1 MSVNLNI
8 AMINRLR
15 KPNMWNTYC
24 DPYVNLLHGI
34 LLQALVDCR
43 GYQECGTHKHN
54 NGKEAIEFVTECGAE
69 IMEIITNAEKTT
81 LTDSAE
87 KNRKYQKSKTFPD
100 YNCMYCSCEGECVA
114 RNAPCS
120 YKTCYVDLDKERE

>member
-15 KPNMWNTYC
+15 KPNMWNTYR

-43 GYQECGTHKHN
+43 GYQECGTHKHK
-54 NGKEAIEFVTECGAE
+54 NGDDAIEFVTECGAE

-87 KNRKYQKSKTFPD
+87 KTRKYKKAKTFPNH
-100 YNCMYCSCEGECVA
+100 NCMYCSCEGECVA
-114 RNAPCS
+114 HNAPCS
-120 YKTCYVDLDKERE
+120 YKTCYENLEQERE

>member
-1 MSVNLNI
+1 MSINLNI

-15 KPNMWNTYC
+15 KPNMWDTYR

-43 GYQECGTHKHN
+43 GYQECGTNKCN
-54 NGKEAIEFVTECGAE
+54 NGDEAIEFVHEYGAD
-69 IMEIITNAEKTT
+69 IMEIITNAEKTPLNGNT
-81 LTDSAE
+81 KDT
-87 KNRKYQKSKTFPD
+87 RKYRTAKTFPD

-120 YKTCYVDLDKERE
+120 YNTCYNDLDKERE

>member
-15 KPNMWNTYC
+15 KPNMWDTYR

-54 NGKEAIEFVTECGAE
+54 KGLEAIDFVNNYAAE
-69 IMEIITNAEKTT
+69 IMKNITNTEKST

-87 KNRKYQKSKTFPD
+87 KNRKYQKVKTFPD

-120 YKTCYVDLDKERE
+120 YKTGYDNLDKECE

>member
-8 AMINRLR
+8 AMINRFR
-15 KPNMWNTYC
+15 KPNMWNTYR
-24 DPYVNLLHGI
+24 DPYVNLLHAI

-54 NGKEAIEFVTECGAE
+54 NGEDAIKFVTECGAE
-69 IMEIITNAEKTT
+69 IVEIITNAEKTT
-81 LTDSAE
+81 LADSV
-87 KNRKYQKSKTFPD
+87 KKTRKYQKAKIFPN
-100 YNCMYCSCEGECVA
+100 YKCIYCSCDGECVA

-120 YKTCYVDLDKERE
+120 YKTCYDNLDQERK

>member
-1 MSVNLNI
+1 MSVNLNL

-15 KPNMWNTYC
+15 KPNMWNTYR

-34 LLQALVDCR
+34 LLQALIDCR

-81 LTDSAE
+81 LNDSTE
-87 KNRKYQKSKTFPD
+87 KNRKYRKAKTFPD
-100 YNCMYCSCEGECVA
+100 YKCVYCSCEGECVA

-120 YKTCYVDLDKERE
+120 CNTCYNNSDQERE

>member
-1 MSVNLNI
+1 MSIKLNI

-15 KPNMWNTYC
+15 KPNMWNTYR
-24 DPYVNLLHGI
+24 DPYINLLHGI

-54 NGKEAIEFVTECGAE
+54 NGSDAVGFVTECGAE
-69 IMEIITNAEKTT
+69 IMEIITHAEKST
-81 LTDSAE
+81 LTDSTE
-87 KNRKYQKSKTFPD
+87 KNRKYQKAKIFPD
-100 YNCMYCSCEGECVA
+100 HNCMYCSCEGECVA

-120 YKTCYVDLDKERE
+120 YKTCYDNLDKERE

>member
-1 MSVNLNI
+1 MSMNLNI

-15 KPNMWNTYC
+15 KPNMWNTYR
-24 DPYVNLLHGI
+24 DPYINLLHGI

-54 NGKEAIEFVTECGAE
+54 NGLEAIEFVSKYGAE
-69 IMEIITNAEKTT
+69 IMGIITRAEKST

-87 KNRKYQKSKTFPD
+87 KNRKYRKAKTFPD
-100 YNCMYCSCEGECVA
+100 HNCMYCSCEGKCVA

-120 YKTCYVDLDKERE
+120 YKTCYDLDKECD

>member
-1 MSVNLNI
+1 MSVNLNV

-15 KPNMWNTYC
+15 KPNMWNTYR
-24 DPYVNLLHGI
+24 DPYINLLHGI

-54 NGKEAIEFVTECGAE
+54 NGSEAIKFVTEYGAG
-69 IMEIITNAEKTT
+69 IMEIITHAEKST

-87 KNRKYQKSKTFPD
+87 QNRKYRKAKTFP
-100 YNCMYCSCEGECVA
+100 YHNCVYCSCECECVA

-120 YKTCYVDLDKERE
+120 YKTCYDLDKEYD

>member
-15 KPNMWNTYC
+15 KPNMWNTYR
-24 DPYVNLLHGI
+24 DPYINLMHGI
-34 LLQALVDCR
+34 LLQALVDCK

-54 NGKEAIEFVTECGAE
+54 NGSEAIEFVTEYGAE
-69 IMEIITNAEKTT
+69 IMGIITHAEKST
-81 LTDSAE
+81 LTDSTE
-87 KNRKYQKSKTFPD
+87 KNRKYRKAKTFPHH
-100 YNCMYCSCEGECVA
+100 NCMYCSCEGECVA

-120 YKTCYVDLDKERE
+120 YKTCYDNLDEECK

>member
-1 MSVNLNI
+1 MSINLNI

-15 KPNMWNTYC
+15 KPNMWNTYR

-43 GYQECGTHKHN
+43 GYQECGTNKCN
-54 NGKEAIEFVTECGAE
+54 NGDEAIEFVHEYGAD
-69 IMEIITNAEKTT
+69 IMEIITNAEKTPLNDNT
-81 LTDSAE
+81 KDT
-87 KNRKYQKSKTFPD
+87 RKYRTAKIFPN
-100 YNCMYCSCEGECVA
+100 YKCMYCSCEGECVA

-120 YKTCYVDLDKERE
+120 YKTCYNDLDKERE

>member
-1 MSVNLNI
+1 MSINLNI

-15 KPNMWNTYC
+15 KPNMWNTYR

-43 GYQECGTHKHN
+43 GYQEFGTHKHN
-54 NGKEAIEFVTECGAE
+54 NGKDAIEFVTERGAE

-81 LTDSAE
+81 LTDSTE
-87 KNRKYQKSKTFPD
+87 KNRKYQKAKTFPD
-100 YNCMYCSCEGECVA
+100 HNCMYCSCEGECVA

-120 YKTCYVDLDKERE
+120 YKTCYDNLDQERE

>member
-54 NGKEAIEFVTECGAE
+54 NGSEAIEFVTEYGNE
-69 IMEIITNAEKTT
+69 IMKIITYAEKSTV
-81 LTDSAE
+81 TDTAE
-87 KNRKYQKSKTFPD
+87 KSRKYQKSKTFPNHD
-100 YNCMYCSCEGECVA
+100 CMYCSCESECVA

-120 YKTCYVDLDKERE
+120 YKTCYYLDKE

>member
-1 MSVNLNI
+1 MSIKLNI
-8 AMINRLR
+8 AMLNRLR
-15 KPNMWNTYC
+15 KPNMWNTYR
-24 DPYVNLLHGI
+24 DPYINLLHGI

-81 LTDSAE
+81 LTNSTE
-87 KNRKYQKSKTFPD
+87 KNRKYQKAKTFP
-100 YNCMYCSCEGECVA
+100 YYKCMYCSCEGECVA

-120 YKTCYVDLDKERE
+120 YKTCYDNLDKECE

>member
-15 KPNMWNTYC
+15 KPNMWNTYR

-54 NGKEAIEFVTECGAE
+54 NGKEALEFVTECGAE
-69 IMEIITNAEKTT
+69 IMEIITKAEKTT
-81 LTDSAE
+81 LTDSTE
-87 KNRKYQKSKTFPD
+87 KTRKYQKAKTFPN
-100 YNCMYCSCEGECVA
+100 YKCIYCSCEGECVA

-120 YKTCYVDLDKERE
+120 YKTCYNDLDKERE

>member
-1 MSVNLNI
+1 
-8 AMINRLR
+8 MINRLR
-15 KPNMWNTYC
+15 KPNIWNTYR
-24 DPYVNLLHGI
+24 DPYINLMHGI

-54 NGKEAIEFVTECGAE
+54 NGSEAIEFVTEYGGE
-69 IMEIITNAEKTT
+69 IMEIITHAEKST

-87 KNRKYQKSKTFPD
+87 KNRKYHKAKTFPD
-100 YNCMYCSCEGECVA
+100 HNCMYCSCEGECVA

-120 YKTCYVDLDKERE
+120 YKTCYLDKECD

>member
-8 AMINRLR
+8 AMVNRLR
-15 KPNMWNTYC
+15 KPNMWNTYR
-24 DPYVNLLHGI
+24 DPYINLLHGI

-54 NGKEAIEFVTECGAE
+54 KGSEAIEFVTKYGAE
-69 IMEIITNAEKTT
+69 IMGIITHAEKST

-87 KNRKYQKSKTFPD
+87 KNRKYQKAKTFPD
-100 YNCMYCSCEGECVA
+100 HNCMHCSCEGECVA
-114 RNAPCS
+114 CNAPCS
-120 YKTCYVDLDKERE
+120 YKTCYDNLDKECD

>member
-1 MSVNLNI
+1 MSINLNI
-8 AMINRLR
+8 AMVNRLR

-54 NGKEAIEFVTECGAE
+54 NGSEAIDFVNEFGAE
-69 IMEIITNAEKTT
+69 IMGIITHAEKST

-87 KNRKYQKSKTFPD
+87 KNRKYQKARTFPD

-114 RNAPCS
+114 RNEPCS
-120 YKTCYVDLDKERE
+120 YKTCYDNLDEECE

>member
-1 MSVNLNI
+1 MNINLNI

-15 KPNMWNTYC
+15 KPNMWNTYR
-24 DPYVNLLHGI
+24 DPYINLLHGI

-43 GYQECGTHKHN
+43 GYQECGSHKSN
-54 NGKEAIEFVTECGAE
+54 DGKEAIEFLTECGAE
-69 IMEIITNAEKTT
+69 IMEIITHAEKST

-87 KNRKYQKSKTFPD
+87 KSRKYKKAKVFPD

-120 YKTCYVDLDKERE
+120 YNTCYNDLDKERE

>member
-1 MSVNLNI
+1 MSINLNI

-15 KPNMWNTYC
+15 KPNMWNTYR
-24 DPYVNLLHGI
+24 DPYINLLHGI

-43 GYQECGTHKHN
+43 GYQDFGTSKHN
-54 NGKEAIEFVTECGAE
+54 NGSEAIDFVNEYGAE
-69 IMEIITNAEKTT
+69 IMGIITHAEKST

-87 KNRKYQKSKTFPD
+87 KSRKYKKSKTFPD
-100 YNCMYCSCEGECVA
+100 LNCMYCSCEGECVP

-120 YKTCYVDLDKERE
+120 YKTCYNNLDQERE

>member
-15 KPNMWNTYC
+15 KPNMWNTYR
-24 DPYVNLLHGI
+24 DPYINLLHGI

-54 NGKEAIEFVTECGAE
+54 SGKEALEFVTECGAE
-69 IMEIITNAEKTT
+69 IMGIITNAEKNT

-87 KNRKYQKSKTFPD
+87 KSRKYQKAKVFPD
-100 YNCMYCSCEGECVA
+100 YNCLYCSCEGECVA

-120 YKTCYVDLDKERE
+120 YKTCYENLEQERE